1 VATKPATSSVNTA
14 GVSPAVTPRVPAMF
28 TPWLDAF
35 CVGGGSILLALVV
48 IGLDI
53 RVPPRETVAM
63 FVVGHLINAPHFMVS
78 YLLLYGDA
86 RRRHDYGRVSIY
98 VPAMLLLWML
108 YGLWVHSTAPVV
120 LEAMFGAASV
130 LLAWHYTGQAWGMM
144 AAFGFIAGEGFTP
157 RERWLVRANLRV
169 LLTWHVVW
177 ALVVVRK
184 LFAAQA
190 GSAEPLLAEAL
201 TSGIYRA
208 VTIAAVLSS
217 GLGLAGLWL
226 RSRRL
231 GKPPTWRVL
240 LPWLAVHLWYV
251 LLYRDPAAIFLVQ
264 LAHAAQYLVFP
275 MRVVANRRARLPR
288 PTIPR
293 RAYMA
298 LYYALIVGLGAVF
311 MGIVP
316 SWLDVLWRRSG
327 ASLPVV
333 LSIIAFINIHHYF
346 IDNVIWKIRNPVVR
360 DDLFSHLQPASRQ
373 A

>member
-1 VATKPATSSVNTA
+1 
-14 GVSPAVTPRVPAMF
+14 
-28 TPWLDAF
+28 
-35 CVGGGSILLALVV
+35 
-48 IGLDI
+48 
-53 RVPPRETVAM
+53 
-63 FVVGHLINAPHFMVS
+63 
-78 YLLLYGDA
+78 
-86 RRRHDYGRVSIY
+86 
-98 VPAMLLLWML
+98 
-108 YGLWVHSTAPVV
+108 
-120 LEAMFGAASV
+120 
-130 LLAWHYTGQAWGMM
+130 
-144 AAFGFIAGEGFTP
+144 
-157 RERWLVRANLRV
+157 
-169 LLTWHVVW
+169 
-177 ALVVVRK
+177 
-184 LFAAQA
+184 
-190 GSAEPLLAEAL
+190 
-201 TSGIYRA
+201 
-208 VTIAAVLSS
+208 
-217 GLGLAGLWL
+217 
-226 RSRRL
+226 
-231 GKPPTWRVL
+231 
-240 LPWLAVHLWYV
+240 
-251 LLYRDPAAIFLVQ
+251 LYRDPAAIFLVQ